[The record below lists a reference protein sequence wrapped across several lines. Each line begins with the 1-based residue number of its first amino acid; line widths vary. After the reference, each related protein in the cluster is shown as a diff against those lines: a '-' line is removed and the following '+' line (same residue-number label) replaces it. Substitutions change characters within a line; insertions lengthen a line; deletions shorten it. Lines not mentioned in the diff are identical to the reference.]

1 MIEHDPARGWSGAK
15 EPPPGDD
22 SAAGGLGSPLI
33 QLGHLSA
40 PVLRQFMTGDLP
52 AAQMRHVLRHLL
64 QGCTRCQTVA
74 RAVWNLHTLETHPT
88 AVAVPQASSPAT
100 VQGEAPPLPQLP
112 LSTSFLDGADRPSR
126 VEPATAEAAALA
138 TDDRAYDA
146 MLDRVFARVV
156 QAESMAEAGRRR
168 ANGLV
173 DELMQHPPAHQ
184 RLLVHNSARFRDRR
198 LCENFVAA
206 SHKAGFQDPA
216 RSVHFARLAVEV
228 AERLAEDPEG
238 AGTLQAARPASGEEH
253 VAASPRG
260 ARSSHLSRPALPAL
274 PPLPP
279 HPPITANDPQGL
291 NDLYDLNDLMAGLR
305 ARAWAQ
311 LGNALRTQADLEGAA
326 SAFDAADAVLAAH
339 PRIGAIDKAR
349 VLDLKASWCREVG
362 QFDAAERLLD
372 RVIAIYRRLGQSS
385 LLGHALNQKAMVLT
399 DCGRA
404 KESTALLRRA
414 LALIDQREDP
424 RRCLQVRHNL
434 IVALLADDRPREA
447 FALLFHTR
455 PLYLKAGDRPTLL
468 RLRWLEGRVA
478 HALGRVDQ
486 AEAAYREVREAF
498 VELGM
503 PYDAALVTLDVA
515 SVLAQQGKTADLRQ
529 LAIEMMAFFES
540 RQIHREAMAAF
551 LLFCEAARQERA
563 GVGLVREISTFLQ
576 RARNAPSL
584 KFSPPD
590 AAV

>member
-1 MIEHDPARGWSGAK
+1 MIEHDQPHGWNGAGEPA
-15 EPPPGDD
+15 GDD
-22 SAAGGLGSPLI
+22 RAEAGGTRNPLSHV
-33 QLGHLSA
+33 GHLSA
-40 PVLRQFMTGDLP
+40 PVLRQFMAGSLASD
-52 AAQMRHVLRHLL
+52 QMRYVLRHLL
-64 QGCTRCQTVA
+64 QGCVRCQAAA
-74 RAVWNLHTLETHPT
+74 RAVWNVHPAESDPPT
-88 AVAVPQASSPAT
+88 AIPQAGGDAPA
-100 VQGEAPPLPQLP
+100 
-112 LSTSFLDGADRPSR
+112 SRDSFFDSAERASR
-126 VEPATAEAAALA
+126 SEAAETALA

-146 MLDRVFARVV
+146 MLDRVFARVI
-156 QAESMAEAGRRR
+156 QAEGAAEAGRRR
-168 ANGLV
+168 ANGLAE
-173 DELMQHPPAHQ
+173 ELMQYPPAHQ

-198 LCENFVAA
+198 LCESFLAT
-206 SHKAGFQDPA
+206 SHKSGFQDPA

-228 AERLAEDPEG
+228 VERLAQDPEAEDSFQLPRTSPG
-238 AGTLQAARPASGEEH
+238 DEH
-253 VAASPRG
+253 P
-260 ARSSHLSRPALPAL
+260 
-274 PPLPP
+274 
-279 HPPITANDPQGL
+279 
-291 NDLYDLNDLMAGLR
+291 NDLMAGLR

-326 SAFDAADAVLAAH
+326 SAFDAADGVLAAH
-339 PRIGAIDKAR
+339 PRIGPIDKAR

-362 QFDAAERLLD
+362 QLDTAERLLD

-385 LLGHALNQKAMVLT
+385 LLGHALSQKAMVLT

-404 KESTALLRRA
+404 RESTTLLRRA

-424 RRCLQVRHNL
+424 RRCLRVRHNL
-434 IVALLADDRPREA
+434 IMALLADDRPREA

-478 HALGRVDQ
+478 HALNRIDQ

-515 SVLAQQGKTADLRQ
+515 SVLAQLGKTADLRQ

-576 RARNAPSL
+576 RARNAPNM
-584 KFSPPD
+584 KFSPSGPQ
-590 AAV
+590 AG